1 MAQFDV
7 YKNINENSKK
17 NIPYLLDIQNDIL
30 KDLTS
35 RVVVPL
41 VVNNKGMKILNPE
54 FEIEDKK
61 VIMSTSELASISL
74 DNIGEKV
81 CTLKDNREDIISA
94 IDFLVPGF

>member
-94 IDFLVPGF
+94 IDFLVTGF